1 MKTSISLPVKVRIA
15 QGLSHAG
22 TSNTL
27 KVVSY
32 NAVLGVIAVFSSG
45 AIRQFCAF
53 SIVVLVAHW
62 FLVHTFFVTVVSIDI
77 QRLEVRASSL
87 LLPDI
92 ANDDISWTSFCD
104 RTLTL
109 LRLSSRMPGSPPA
122 SPRNR
127 SSVRHGLQYRTSCEG
142 GQPRTSACSW

>member
-1 MKTSISLPVKVRIA
+1 MGEQVEAVVKTSISLPVKERIA
-15 QGLSHAG
+15 QGLSRAG

-77 QRLEVRASSL
+77 QRLEASIGSAISVDRFSRVFTARRIAAPECQ
-87 LLPDI
+87 PD
-92 ANDDISWTSFCD
+92 SFGH
-104 RTLTL
+104 R
-109 LRLSSRMPGSPPA
+109 GS
-122 SPRNR
+122 
-127 SSVRHGLQYRTSCEG
+127 
-142 GQPRTSACSW
+142 

>member
-1 MKTSISLPVKVRIA
+1 MKERIA
-15 QGLSHAG
+15 QGLSRAG

-32 NAVLGVIAVFSSG
+32 NAVLGVIAGLSTG

-77 QRLEVRASSL
+77 QRLEARFIQRL
-87 LLPDI
+87 LLD
-92 ANDDISWTSFCD
+92 TQ
-104 RTLTL
+104 LTL
-109 LRLSSRMPGSPPA
+109 
-122 SPRNR
+122 PR
-127 SSVRHGLQYRTSCEG
+127 
-142 GQPRTSACSW
+142 SA

>member
-1 MKTSISLPVKVRIA
+1 MKERIA

-32 NAVLGVIAVFSSG
+32 NAVLGVIAGLSTG

-77 QRLEVRASSL
+77 QRLEARFILRL
-87 LLPDI
+87 LLDLQ
-92 ANDDISWTSFCD
+92 
-104 RTLTL
+104 LTL
-109 LRLSSRMPGSPPA
+109 YLA
-122 SPRNR
+122 
-127 SSVRHGLQYRTSCEG
+127 
-142 GQPRTSACSW
+142 A